1 MSGERRPTAARALE
15 YLAPELYD
23 VQYSAYREDIPFWVG
38 LARAAGGP
46 VLEVACGTG
55 RVYLPL
61 LQAGV
66 DVDGFDLLPAML
78 AELRRKA
85 LDRSIDLRV
94 CRMDLRALAF
104 RPGFDV
110 VLCPYSLVTYLTTDP
125 DLERA
130 LAEIRRVLVPGGTFV
145 ADAFVPRATATSA
158 DFRLDYRRPFA
169 GATLVRSKRITAL
182 GPRLNRIER
191 RYQVVAPDGHLIE
204 QVEVAEDIRPFT
216 VDELRAAL
224 VRAGFAIEQTWWNYA
239 SAAPLE
245 DAQFHTVV
253 ARSP

>member
-1 MSGERRPTAARALE
+1 MTTTYDRIARFYDVDMARNMPFDDAAFYAGICERRAGRALE
-15 YLAPELYD
+15 LGCGNGRILL
-23 VQYSAYREDIPFWVG
+23 RL
-38 LARAAGGP
+38 LAR
-46 VLEVACGTG
+46 
-55 RVYLPL
+55 
-61 LQAGV
+61 GV
-66 DVDGFDLLPAML
+66 DAIGIDASGAML
-78 AELRRKA
+78 DELRRKA
-85 LDRSIDLRV
+85 LDRSIDARV

-104 RPGFDV
+104 RPGFEV
-110 VLCPYSLVTYLTTDP
+110 VLCPYSLVTYLTTDR

-130 LAEIRRVLVPGGTFV
+130 LAEVRRVLVPGGTFV

-169 GATLVRSKRITAL
+169 DATLVRSKRVTAL

-191 RYQVVAPDGHLIE
+191 RYQVVAPDGALIE
-204 QVEVAEDIRPFT
+204 QVDVAEDLRPFT

-224 VRAGFAIEQTWWNYA
+224 VRAGFAVEQTWWNYA

>member
-1 MSGERRPTAARALE
+1 MTTTYDRIARFYDVDMARNMPFDDADFYAGLCERR
-15 YLAPELYD
+15 
-23 VQYSAYREDIPFWVG
+23 
-38 LARAAGGP
+38 GGR
-46 VLEVACGTG
+46 VLEVGCGNG
-55 RVYLPL
+55 RIL
-61 LQAGV
+61 LRLLARGV
-66 DVDGFDLLPAML
+66 DAIGIDASGAML

-85 LDRSIDLRV
+85 LDRSIDVRV

-204 QVEVAEDIRPFT
+204 QVDVAEDIRPFT

-239 SAAPLE
+239 SATPLA